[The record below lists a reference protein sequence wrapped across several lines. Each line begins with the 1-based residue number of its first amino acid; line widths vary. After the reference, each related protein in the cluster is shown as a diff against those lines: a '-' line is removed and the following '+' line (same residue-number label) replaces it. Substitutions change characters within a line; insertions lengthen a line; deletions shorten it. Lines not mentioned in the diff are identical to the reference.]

1 MPTSYNKEGNEQSIT
16 HSAVS
21 EGTIIIHNENEQK
34 QDINELSRDT
44 EHASNELKH
53 IFDKEKEQSKIDQ
66 TRLVSEISGE
76 TLTML
81 NTIDR
86 IKATEEAKKALDEE
100 RQKSNRPLTDK
111 EQLEIYKEAYDKAMN

>member
-86 IKATEEAKKALDEE
+86 IKA
-100 RQKSNRPLTDK
+100 
-111 EQLEIYKEAYDKAMN
+111 MN